1 MTATVPDSVVSAGT
15 LQCGAAFSYHL
26 SHSASFS
33 PGHRIEIYG
42 SRGALIYRLFSE
54 EILGATGGAG
64 EPAPIAVSAEEERS
78 QTTDR
83 EFIDAIRR
91 GGTVSPT
98 FEEGLRYMEFCE
110 AVALS
115 AHSGSAV
122 RLPLAQPA
130 MDSWGNRLG

>member
-1 MTATVPDSVVSAGT
+1 MALANASTRRHASPTPSPLLLRTTFKLASATATTD
-15 LQCGAAFSYHL
+15 Y
-26 SHSASFS
+26 
-33 PGHRIEIYG
+33 EIFEN
-42 SRGALIYRLFSE
+42 A
-54 EILGATGGAG
+54 LGATGDAG
-64 EPAPIAVSAEEERS
+64 EPAPMVVSAEEERS

-91 GGTVSPT
+91 GVAVSPT

-130 MDSWGNRLG
+130 MDSWGKRLG